1 MKSLFILFLSCFCFG
16 IFAQDQDIVD
26 GKETTIG
33 NKRVIY
39 VYKQYEKLDFDDLSI
54 EGGTGSPGDLSISPI
69 HEKRFSNE
77 LPYRK
82 TFDREIRK
90 GIERVR

>member
-1 MKSLFILFLSCFCFG
+1 MKAFIILFLSCYCFSA
-16 IFAQDQDIVD
+16 FAQDQDIVE
-26 GKETTIG
+26 GKETTVG
-33 NKRVIY
+33 NKKVIY

-54 EGGTGSPGDLSISPI
+54 EGGTGAPGDLSISPI
-69 HEKRFSNE
+69 HEKRYTNE

-82 TFDREIRK
+82 SFDREIRK